1 MKINTNI
8 ASLNAQEAA
17 TKTNSLIASSL
28 EKLSTGLK
36 VNKASDDAS
45 GLAIADKLRT
55 QATSIGQGIDNG
67 NSAVALIQIAD
78 KSMAEQSNI
87 LDIVKAK
94 LIQAN
99 TDTTSDDGREAI
111 RKDIVKL
118 LEQLDN
124 IAQQTSYNG
133 ITLLQD
139 SYDSMQSSRE
149 LSFQIGGN
157 KDDIMQSSYI
167 QSNTIGLGGG
177 SEAID
182 QASGSSTRG
191 NIISQGLSTIFT
203 ADGTNAVTL
212 DGYATGTAINVN
224 VSGITSE
231 ITFNTSSGT
240 ISNVDTNTQLIL
252 ETLANISTTTAVTGG
267 SVKFTQVSADGTE
280 TNLTVAQAQAF
291 TAASGTLKA
300 TVKVSDINGNV
311 LGDFSIS
318 TSGGAAGIASAITTN
333 AGTIVNG
340 IQAAPS
346 FSVSTG
352 TTIDLGGN
360 AINTLAINST
370 IDTYSVGAMTIEQS
384 SASGSI
390 TFGATAQNLMIQNNN
405 DQVGEELKLTTGVNN
420 DGATGTIYGG
430 GSLSGLKALQTGQL
444 TKIQADK
451 YQGIVDAALSQMNI
465 YRSDLGSTQNQ
476 IESAV
481 RNLMT
486 QETNVKAAESVI
498 RDVDYAEESA
508 NFNKNNII
516 SQAGSYAM
524 SQANSVQQN
533 VLRLLQ

>member
-1 MKINTNI
+1 MRINTNI

-17 TKTNSLIASSL
+17 TLTNSRIASSL

-55 QATSIGQGIDNG
+55 QATSIAQGIDNG
-67 NSAVALIQIAD
+67 NSAVSLIQIAD

-99 TDTTSDDGREAI
+99 TDTTSADGREAI

-139 SYDSMQSSRE
+139 SYDSMQASKN

-157 KDDIMQSSYI
+157 KDDIMQSSFI
-167 QSNTIGLGGG
+167 QSNTVGLGGG
-177 SEAID
+177 TEALD
-182 QASGSSTRG
+182 QTSGSVTR
-191 NIISQGLSTIFT
+191 NNVISQGLSTIISG
-203 ADGTNAVTL
+203 DGTNDITL

-224 VSGITSE
+224 ISGISGD
-231 ITFNTSSGT
+231 ITFNSSSGT
-240 ISNVDTNTQLIL
+240 ISNVDSNTQLIL
-252 ETLANISTTTAVTGG
+252 SALANIDTATSVSGG
-267 SVKFTQVSADGTE
+267 SVTYTAIAADGTE
-280 TNLTVAQAQAF
+280 TTLTVAQAKVF

-300 TVKVSDINGNV
+300 TVQVLDVAGNV
-311 LGDFSIS
+311 LGNFSVS
-318 TSGGAAGIASAITTN
+318 TSSGAAGIASAITLN
-333 AGTIVNG
+333 QGTIVNG
-340 IQAAPS
+340 IQADPT
-346 FSVSTG
+346 FSVATG
-352 TTIDLGGN
+352 TTISLGGN
-360 AINTLAINST
+360 FINTLAINST
-370 IDTYSVGAMTIEQS
+370 IDTYAIGSMTIEQS

-390 TFGATAQNLMIQNNN
+390 TFSANAQNLMIQNNN
-405 DQVGEELKLTTGVNN
+405 DAVGEELKLTTGVNN

-430 GSLSGLKALQTGQL
+430 SSLAGLKALVTGQL
-444 TKIQADK
+444 TKVQADK
-451 YQGIVDAALSQMNI
+451 YQSVVDAALNQMNT

-486 QETNVKAAESVI
+486 QETNVRAAESVI

-516 SQAGSYAM
+516 AQAGSYAM
-524 SQANSVQQN
+524 SQANAVAQN

>member
-1 MKINTNI
+1 MRINTNI

-17 TKTNSLIASSL
+17 SKTNSNIATSL
-28 EKLSTGLK
+28 ERLSTGLK

-124 IAQQTSYNG
+124 IAKQTSYNG

-139 SYDSMQSSRE
+139 SYDSMTSSRE
-149 LSFQIGGN
+149 LSFQIGGS

-177 SEAID
+177 TEAID
-182 QASGSSTRG
+182 QTSGATTRN

-224 VSGITSE
+224 VSGITGE
-231 ITFNTSSGT
+231 ITFNSSAGT
-240 ISNVDTNTQLIL
+240 ISNADTNTQLIL
-252 ETLANISTTTAVTGG
+252 ETLANIDTANAVSGG
-267 SVKFTQVSADGTE
+267 SVSFTQVAADGTE
-280 TNLTVAQAQAF
+280 TSLTVAQAQAF
-291 TAASGTLKA
+291 TSANGTLKA
-300 TVKVSDINGNV
+300 TVTVRDINNNV
-311 LGDFSIS
+311 LGDFSI
-318 TSGGAAGIASAITTN
+318 TSANGAAGITAAITIN
-333 AGTIVNG
+333 EGAIVNG
-340 IQAAPS
+340 IQANPS
-346 FSVSTG
+346 FSVSSG

-360 AINTLAINST
+360 AINSLAINST
-370 IDTYSVGAMTIEQS
+370 IDTYSIGSMTIKQN

-390 TFGATAQNLMIQNNN
+390 TFGATAQNVMIQNNN
-405 DQVGEELKLTTGVNN
+405 SAVGEELKLTTGINN

-430 GSLSGLKALQTGQL
+430 GTLSGLKALATGQL
-444 TKIQADK
+444 TRIQADR
-451 YQGIVDAALSQMNI
+451 YQGVVDAALSQMNI

-508 NFNKNNII
+508 NFNKQNII
-516 SQAGSYAM
+516 AQAGNYAL
-524 SQANSVQQN
+524 SQSNTVQQN